1 MDALIIIYKLIILSL
16 VSFTST
22 SVVKWLPNSSFNL
35 PINFKD
41 GKLPCSKKDVIF
53 PQSISGSVGLQSVME
68 IGALIL
74 PEDGEIVLDNVVLS
88 LGKDVVD
95 SNCTAGNSYYLD
107 KTTSAWNQAGVWS
120 SSRFTE
126 ATPDTERLP
135 CYDDY
140 VEFSK
145 DTKYTVRLPD
155 QHLVIRGLKI
165 GNESFSTMSFLELV
179 DNQSDQMQQF
189 VLNIYYGS
197 GLSIVSQNC
206 QMRFGCPCQQHTPI
220 IDCTVK
226 FCPKPS
232 CVAPIKPEG
241 YCCSLCGG
249 HIMFKVDEGFDM
261 ISFKELVVSTVDGYG
276 DSVVHHI
283 GVVSS
288 NPDYKVQLVI
298 VDKEEYNGNSAEAVN
313 IINNDMLDHWYKDE
327 KLFQISGSPISKRG
341 LGGKIFIS
349 MFFGVIIVMGGIY
362 LYYYKLP
369 NVRIPAFGGRSTGMF
384 SRFQYRSDSVVSL
397 TRRDSSI
404 SAVLPSRTAFR
415 NPLYDSKRGRVEVE
429 QSVDEE

>member
-1 MDALIIIYKLIILSL
+1 MDAFINKLILLSC
-16 VSFTST
+16 VSFIST

-41 GKLPCSKKDVIF
+41 GKLPCSKNNVVF
-53 PQSISGSVGLQSVME
+53 PQSISGSIELQSVME

-74 PEDGEIVLDNVVLS
+74 PEDGEIILDNAVIS

-95 SNCTAGNSYYLD
+95 TNCTEGNSYYLE
-107 KTTSAWNQAGVWS
+107 KAKSAWTQAGVWS

-135 CYDDY
+135 CSDDF
-140 VEFSK
+140 VEFSR
-145 DTKYTVRLPD
+145 DTKYTVVLPD
-155 QHLVIRGLKI
+155 QQQYIRGLKI
-165 GNESFSTMSFLELV
+165 GNESYSTTTFYDLV
-179 DNQSDQMQQF
+179 SSQSDQMQQF
-189 VLNIYYGS
+189 VFNLYYGI
-197 GLSIVSQNC
+197 GVSISITNC
-206 QMRFGCPCQQHTPI
+206 QNVRFGCPCQPITPK

-232 CVAPIKPEG
+232 CVAPIKPTG
-241 YCCSLCGG
+241 YCCSFCGG
-249 HIMFKVDEGFDM
+249 HILFEVDEGFDM
-261 ISFKELVVSTVDGYG
+261 IFFKELVDKTVDGYAG
-276 DSVVHHI
+276 SIVSHV

-288 NPDYKVQLVI
+288 SPENKVQLVI
-298 VDKEEYNGNSAEAVN
+298 VDKGEYDGSSSEAVN
-313 IINNDMLDHWYKDE
+313 TINNEMLGHWYKGV
-327 KLFQISGSPISKRG
+327 KLSQISGSPLSKRG
-341 LGGKIFIS
+341 LGWKIFVS
-349 MFFGVIIVMGGIY
+349 MFFTVTIVMSLIY

-369 NVRIPAFGGRSTGMF
+369 QVRIPTIGGRSNGLF

>member
-1 MDALIIIYKLIILSL
+1 MDALIYKLIVLSL

-22 SVVKWLPNSSFNL
+22 SVVKWLPNASFNL

-41 GKLPCSKKDVIF
+41 GKVPCSKKNVIF
-53 PQSISGSVGLQSVME
+53 PQSISGSVGLQDIME
-68 IGALIL
+68 VGALIL
-74 PEDGEIVLDNVVLS
+74 PEDGEIVLENAIIS

-95 SNCTAGNSYYLD
+95 TNCTEGNSYYLD
-107 KTTSAWNQAGVWS
+107 KTTSAWTQAGVWY

-145 DTKYTVRLPD
+145 DTKYTVTLPD
-155 QHLVIRGLKI
+155 QQQYIRGLKI
-165 GNESFSTMSFLELV
+165 GNESFTTATFLELV
-179 DNQSDQMQQF
+179 EDQSDQMQQF
-189 VLNIYYGS
+189 VFNLFYRT
-197 GLSIVSQNC
+197 GLSIVSPNC
-206 QMRFGCPCQQHTPI
+206 QMKFGCPCQPNTPK

-241 YCCSLCGG
+241 FCCSFCGG
-249 HIMFKVDEGFDM
+249 HIMFEVDEGFDM
-261 ISFKELVVSTVDGYG
+261 ISFKELVVKTVDGFG
-276 DSVVHHI
+276 DSVVYHI
-283 GVVSS
+283 GVVST

-298 VDKEEYNGNSAEAVN
+298 VDTEEYDGNSAEAVN
-313 IINNDMLDHWYKDE
+313 IINNDMLGHWYKGE
-327 KLFQISGSPISKRG
+327 KLSQISGSPLSKKG
-341 LGGKIFIS
+341 LGVKIFIS
-349 MFFGVIIVMGGIY
+349 MFFVVLIVMSGLY

-369 NVRIPAFGGRSTGMF
+369 NVQIPAFGGRSTGMF
-384 SRFQYRSDSVVSL
+384 TRFQYRSDSVVSL

-404 SAVLPSRTAFR
+404 SAALPSRTAFR